1 MDVVEP
7 MEALRTSVRRL
18 TLLTLALGVL
28 VAGLAVAV
36 IALSMAP
43 RGTLTVDELRAHRI
57 VVLDDQG
64 VMRVEMGQD
73 AVDAGRR
80 SRTAGVWLYDA
91 KGDERGGMATH
102 GDGLVGLA
110 LDAPV
115 GKGEDHLRDRLSLR
129 VDAEGA
135 AQVLLTDNM
144 TRGIVGLLSDG
155 TGNGGV
161 ETYRWDMDANLIHR
175 RYITFDLDERQQRP
189 LGEPQAQ

>member
-7 MEALRTSVRRL
+7 LDVLRTSVRRL
-18 TLLTLALGVL
+18 TWLTVALAVL
-28 VAGLAVAV
+28 VVGLSVAV
-36 IALSMAP
+36 ITLSMAP
-43 RGTLTVDELRAHRI
+43 RGALTVDEVRARRI

-73 AVDAGRR
+73 SHDAGRR

-102 GDGLVGLA
+102 DDGVVGLA
-110 LDAPV
+110 FDAPM

-129 VDAEGA
+129 VDTDGA
-135 AQVLLTDNM
+135 AQVLLTDNL

-155 TGNGGV
+155 AGNGGV
-161 ETYRWDMDANLIHR
+161 ETYRWDMEAKLIHR
-175 RYITFDLDERQQRP
+175 RYITFDQDERQERP
-189 LGEPQAQ
+189 LGEPQMQ

>member
-7 MEALRTSVRRL
+7 LDVLRTSVRRL
-18 TLLTLALGVL
+18 TWLTVALAVL
-28 VAGLAVAV
+28 VVCLTVAV

-43 RGTLTVDELRAHRI
+43 RGALTVDEVRARRI

-73 AVDAGRR
+73 SHDAGRR

-102 GDGLVGLA
+102 EDGLVGLA
-110 LDAPV
+110 FDAPV

-129 VDAEGA
+129 VDADGA
-135 AQVLLTDNM
+135 AQALLTDNL

-155 TGNGGV
+155 AGNGGV
-161 ETYRWDMDANLIHR
+161 ETYRWDMGAKLIHR
-175 RYITFDLDERQQRP
+175 RYITFDLDERQERP
-189 LGEPQAQ
+189 LGEPQMQ

>member
-7 MEALRTSVRRL
+7 LDVLRTSVRRL
-18 TLLTLALGVL
+18 TWLTVALAVL
-28 VAGLAVAV
+28 VVGLSVAV
-36 IALSMAP
+36 ITLSMAP
-43 RGTLTVDELRAHRI
+43 RGALTVDEVRARRI

-73 AVDAGRR
+73 SHDAGRR

-102 GDGLVGLA
+102 DDGVVGLA
-110 LDAPV
+110 FDAPM

-129 VDAEGA
+129 VDADGA
-135 AQVLLTDNM
+135 AQVLLTDNL

-155 TGNGGV
+155 AGNGGV
-161 ETYRWDMDANLIHR
+161 ETYRWDMEAKLIHR
-175 RYITFDLDERQQRP
+175 RYITFDQDERQERP
-189 LGEPQAQ
+189 LGEPQMQ